1 MFINDKIAL
10 DELLESIIT
19 PVSNVAYYMPF
30 QGHFDE
36 LQILVLKTLFNSCHE
51 TFIHTSVH

>member
-19 PVSNVAYYMPF
+19 PVSNVAFYMPF

-36 LQILVLKTLFNSCHE
+36 L
-51 TFIHTSVH
+51 